1 MSLENI
7 KKELVS
13 ILKKISE
20 NEQILFWLDIFRVLE
35 GENLFVLP
43 FLAQLFQDKEIFS
56 SNQERFQKIVE
67 FFPLP
72 IVISDNQKRLI
83 YVNTAFTSIFGY
95 DLIDL
100 PNNKTWF
107 NKAYPDIEYRKK
119 ILQTAKL
126 HGYDPLA
133 PRERKIVCK
142 NGEIKEVIMQDI
154 KIQEENLTFFRDI
167 TAQRES
173 ERDVLEKEQEYREIV
188 ENLRD
193 MIFLLDSNLIIK
205 KINPAVSEIMG
216 YSKQE
221 MIDYSALDFIP
232 NEFHTLIQKMV
243 FLKKMQKTDKTLY
256 EIALKLKNGEI
267 IPVEIISR
275 IIFRENKYVSI
286 LVIAR
291 DITQRKKQTE
301 EKYREQNIKSIGLL
315 AGGIAHDFNNI
326 LVSIL
331 GNIDLLKLD
340 TSNFSEEQND
350 ILNDLEA
357 ASFQARDLAKQLL
370 TFSKGGLP
378 IRKVTNINS
387 LIRES
392 ARFVLRGSNCKPKFR
407 IQPALPH
414 VKIDSSQISQVLN
427 NVIINARQSMPK
439 GGIITIYASSIS
451 LHDDSLIPLNN
462 GRYIKIAIQDTGMG
476 IPKKNWSKI
485 FDPYFSTKIG
495 GNGLGLTMA
504 YSIVRNHGG
513 HITFTSEINKGT
525 RFEIYLPIS
534 ENQDVSPLEKKGISI
549 LQKEGKILVMDDDQK
564 IHSFLQKIFHKWGYH
579 MDSCF
584 DGNEILQHLQKS
596 ILQNDPYNLI
606 FMDLTIP
613 GGMGGKDAIKIVKNS
628 YPKQNVIVFS
638 GYSDDPVLA
647 NHKDFGFCDY
657 LIKPFT
663 IEELKK
669 VCEKWI

>member
-1 MSLENI
+1 MSIENI
-7 KKELVS
+7 KK
-13 ILKKISE
+13 
-20 NEQILFWLDIFRVLE
+20 
-35 GENLFVLP
+35 
-43 FLAQLFQDKEIFS
+43 
-56 SNQERFQKIVE
+56 ERFQKIVE

-72 IVISDNQKRLI
+72 IVITDNRGRFV
-83 YVNTAFTSIFGY
+83 YVNTAFNSKFGY

-100 PNNKTWF
+100 PNEKTWSY
-107 NKAYPDIEYRKK
+107 KAYPDIEYRKK
-119 ILQTAKL
+119 ILQTIKL
-126 HGYDPLA
+126 PGYDPFA

-154 KIQEENLTFFRDI
+154 KIQDESLTFFRDI
-167 TAQRES
+167 TAQRKS

-193 MIFLLDSNLIIK
+193 MIFLLDNNLIIK

-216 YSKQE
+216 YSEQDL
-221 MIDYSALDFIP
+221 IDCSALDFIP
-232 NEFHTLIQKMV
+232 EEFHTLIQKMV
-243 FLKKMQKTDKTLY
+243 LLKKMQKTDKTLY

-267 IPVEIISR
+267 IPVEILSR
-275 IIFRENKYVSI
+275 IIFRENKYVGL

-331 GNIDLLKLD
+331 GNIDLLKID
-340 TSNFSEEQND
+340 ASNLTEEQID
-350 ILNDLEA
+350 IIYDLEA

-427 NVIINARQSMPK
+427 NMIINSRQAMPE
-439 GGIITIYASSIS
+439 GGIITIYASVVL
-451 LHDDSLIPLNN
+451 LHADSLIPLNN
-462 GRYIKIAIQDTGMG
+462 GRYIKIAIQDTGIG
-476 IPKKNWSKI
+476 IPKKYWSKI

-504 YSIVRNHGG
+504 YSIVKNHGG
-513 HITFTSEINKGT
+513 HIIFTSEVNKGT

-534 ENQDVSPLEKKGISI
+534 EIQDVSPLEKKGSSL

-564 IHSFLQKIFHKWGYH
+564 IHSFLQKIFNKWGYQ
-579 MDSCF
+579 MDSCY
-584 DGNEILQHLQKS
+584 DGNEILSLLQKNS
-596 ILQNDPYNLI
+596 LQNDPYNLI

-613 GGMGGKDAIKIVKNS
+613 GGMGGKDAIKIVKKLS
-628 YPKQNVIVFS
+628 S
-638 GYSDDPVLA
+638 
-647 NHKDFGFCDY
+647 
-657 LIKPFT
+657 LIIIFNDHP
-663 IEELKK
+663 
-669 VCEKWI
+669 